1 MNTETR
7 AAIAK
12 LVYTLTDPDDLRSV
26 NELVRVRFKEIQ
38 RREVF
43 NWKLGDKVEFDAGP
57 RRGTFFGQIVKIN
70 RAKIKVRVPQGAKGL
85 PQVWNVSPSLL
96 RKA

>member
-1 MNTETR
+1 MNTDTR

-12 LVYTLTDPDDLRSV
+12 LIYGLTDPEDLRSV

-38 RREVF
+38 RREVYS
-43 NWKLGDKVEFDAGP
+43 WKLGEKVEFDAG
-57 RRGTFFGQIVKIN
+57 RRGTFFGQIIKIN
-70 RAKIKVRVPQGAKGL
+70 PTKVKVRVSMGTKGL